1 MREVI
6 YFSTKELLDK
16 QNLEFFLADTF
27 QSHDFFWI
35 SDFYSYASDNE
46 IDHSKTYVSLETSN
60 EGYKYNYSVFDSNF
74 IEISLKNKIQIL
86 KGLSAKEN
94 IEILS
99 ADDEVDPFSWVLIEP
114 NGHTSTVQTK
124 LTDDLIIDDYYNFP
138 FGNFRTTEPLTERE
152 NTILKEI
159 IKSVYPNIL
168 MEYSSDVPIINGNF
182 NKVKVNNQSLKNFDN
197 HYEIRPV
204 GKNEWMDRED
214 KSIRF
219 VVLMKEFQGEI
230 QKDLCVFPRNFSEV
244 KNIEGG
250 SDSEEHCILLT
261 GSGEEKIVYKQ
272 RRKSWLR

>member
-6 YFSTKELLDK
+6 YFSTKELLDEK
-16 QNLEFFLADTF
+16 KFEFFLADTLR
-27 QSHDFFWI
+27 SHSFLWT

-46 IDHSKTYVSLETSN
+46 IDHSKTYISLDSSN
-60 EGYKYNYSVFDSNF
+60 EGYKYHYSVFDSNS
-74 IEISLKNKIQIL
+74 IETSLKDKIQIL

-99 ADDEVDPFSWVLIEP
+99 TYDEVDPFSWVLIEP

-124 LTDDLIIDDYYNFP
+124 MTDDLIIDDYYNFP
-138 FGNFRTTEPLTERE
+138 FGDFRTTEPLTEQE

-159 IKSVYPNIL
+159 LKSVYPNIL
-168 MEYSSDVPIINGNF
+168 IEYSSDGPIINGDF
-182 NKVKVNNQSLKNFDN
+182 NKVKINFQNLKNFDN

-214 KSIRF
+214 KSIQF
-219 VVLMKEFQGEI
+219 VSLMKEFQRLV

-261 GSGEEKIVYKQ
+261 DFGQEKIVYKK
-272 RRKSWLR
+272 RRKSWVK